1 MSLFTLRRPVM
12 SRTVYLIIFALYVGL
27 LLNLAFYR
35 QVFTLLPVNSLHN
48 WLVFLSMPVVAFSVM
63 NILTTLASFLKLD
76 RLVISLFILLSA
88 SAQYFIWTFGVV
100 IDRAMIT
107 NILDTTP
114 AESFALMSGKMV
126 LTLGLSGVLMVAFAW
141 WIKISK
147 AKTVWRSIAVRLLN
161 ILVSALLIVLV
172 AALFYKDYASVFRNN
187 KELVKSLSPSNSIVA
202 INSWYA
208 HNKMDNLPLVKIG
221 EDAVQKPEM
230 HSGPRKNLTILVLGE
245 TSRAQNFS
253 LGGYQRETNP
263 RLKQDDVIYFANTT
277 SCGTA
282 TAVSV
287 PCMFSNMPRAHYDE
301 ELAHHQEG
309 VLDIL
314 QRAGIRVLW
323 NDNDGGCKG
332 ACDRVP
338 HQNVTDLNLTG
349 QCIEGECYDEVLFHN
364 LESYIDTL
372 QQDGIIVL
380 HTIGSHGPT
389 YYNRYPAEFRKF
401 TPTCDTNEIQSCS
414 QQQLT
419 NTYDNTILYIDYVVD
434 KAIKLLQSKQDKFTT
449 SLVYLSDHGESLG
462 EDGVYL
468 HGLPWSIAPE
478 TQKHVPML
486 LWLSQ
491 DYQQRYGVS
500 SQCLQQRAK
509 TDPYSQDNLFSTL
522 LGLLGVDTHEYQATD
537 DILTPCRSETAR

>member
-1 MSLFTLRRPVM
+1 MSFISLRRPVL
-12 SRTVYLIIFALYVGL
+12 SRTAYLTLFACYIGIF
-27 LLNLAFYR
+27 LNLAFYR
-35 QVFTLLPVNSLHN
+35 QVFPLLPVNNLHN
-48 WLVFLSMPVVAFSVM
+48 WLVFLSMPIVAISVM
-63 NILTTLASFLKLD
+63 NIITTLASFLKLD
-76 RLVISLFILLSA
+76 RVVISLFILLSA

-100 IDRAMIT
+100 IDRSMIA
-107 NILDTTP
+107 NIFDTTP
-114 AESFALMSGKMV
+114 AESFALLSTQMV
-126 LTLGLSGVLMVAFAW
+126 IVLGLSGLLMVLVAW
-141 WIKISK
+141 WIKVRRPASF
-147 AKTVWRSIAVRLLN
+147 WRGTAMRLLN
-161 ILVSALLIVLV
+161 IAISALLIVLV

-202 INSWYA
+202 LNSWYA
-208 HNKMDNLPLVKIG
+208 HNRMDNLPLVKIG
-221 EDAVQKPEM
+221 EDAKQKAVM
-230 HSGPRKNLTILVLGE
+230 HNGARKNLTIVVLGE
-245 TSRAQNFS
+245 TSRAENFS
-253 LGGYQRETNP
+253 LGGYDRETNP
-263 RLKQDDVIYFANTT
+263 RLKQDDVVYFPKTT

-314 QRAGIRVLW
+314 QRAGVQVLW

-338 HQNVTDLNLTG
+338 HQNVTNLNLSG
-349 QCIEGECYDEVLFHN
+349 ECIDGECYDDVLFHN
-364 LESYIDTL
+364 LDSYIDNL

-389 YYNRYPAEFRKF
+389 YYNRYPAEFKKF
-401 TPTCDTNEIQSCS
+401 TPTCDTNEIQSCT

-419 NTYDNTILYIDYVVD
+419 NTYDNTILYVDYVVD
-434 KAIKLLQSKQDKFTT
+434 KAIKLLQSKQDKYTT

-468 HGLPWSIAPE
+468 HGLPYSIAPD

-486 LWLSQ
+486 LWLSP

-500 SQCLQQRAK
+500 SQCLQQQAK
-509 TDPYSQDNLFSTL
+509 TNDYSQDNLFSTL
-522 LGLLGVDTHEYQATD
+522 LGLLGVDTREYQAKD
-537 DILTPCRSETAR
+537 DLLTPCRETGR

>member
-1 MSLFTLRRPVM
+1 MSFISLRRPVL
-12 SRTVYLIIFALYVGL
+12 SRTAYLTLFACYIGIF
-27 LLNLAFYR
+27 LNLAFYR
-35 QVFTLLPVNSLHN
+35 QVFPLLPVNNLHN
-48 WLVFLSMPVVAFSVM
+48 WLVFLSMPIVAISVM
-63 NILTTLASFLKLD
+63 NIITTLASFLKLD
-76 RLVISLFILLSA
+76 RVVISLFILLSA

-100 IDRAMIT
+100 IDRSMIA
-107 NILDTTP
+107 NIFDTTP
-114 AESFALMSGKMV
+114 AESFALLSTQIV
-126 LTLGLSGVLMVAFAW
+126 IVLGLSGLLMVLVAW
-141 WIKISK
+141 WIKVRRPASF
-147 AKTVWRSIAVRLLN
+147 WRGTAMRLLN
-161 ILVSALLIVLV
+161 IAVSALLIVLV

-202 INSWYA
+202 LNSWYA
-208 HNKMDNLPLVKIG
+208 HNRMDNLPLVKIG
-221 EDAVQKPEM
+221 EDAKQKAVM
-230 HSGPRKNLTILVLGE
+230 HNGARKNLTIVVLGE
-245 TSRAQNFS
+245 TSRAENFS
-253 LGGYQRETNP
+253 LGGYDRETNP
-263 RLKQDDVIYFANTT
+263 RLKQDDVVYFPKTT

-314 QRAGIRVLW
+314 QRAGVQVLW

-338 HQNVTDLNLTG
+338 HQNVTNLNLSG
-349 QCIEGECYDEVLFHN
+349 ECIDGECYDDVLFHN
-364 LESYIDTL
+364 LDSYIDNL

-389 YYNRYPAEFRKF
+389 YYNRYPAEFKKF
-401 TPTCDTNEIQSCS
+401 TPTCDTNEIQSCT

-419 NTYDNTILYIDYVVD
+419 NTYDNTILYVDYVVD

-468 HGLPWSIAPE
+468 HGLPYSIAPD

-486 LWLSQ
+486 LWLSP

-500 SQCLQQRAK
+500 SQCLQQQAK
-509 TDPYSQDNLFSTL
+509 TNDYSQDNLFSTL
-522 LGLLGVDTHEYQATD
+522 LGLLGVDSREYQAKD
-537 DILTPCRSETAR
+537 DLLTPCRETGR

>member
-1 MSLFTLRRPVM
+1 MSLFALRRPVM

-35 QVFTLLPVNSLHN
+35 QVFTLLPVNGLHN
-48 WLVFLSMPVVAFSVM
+48 WLVFLSMPVVACSVM
-63 NILTTLASFLKLD
+63 NILTTLASFLRLD

-114 AESFALMSGKMV
+114 AESFALMSVKMV
-126 LTLGLSGVLMVAFAW
+126 LTLGLSGVLMVALAW

-147 AKTVWRSIAVRLLN
+147 AKTLWRSIAVRLLN

-208 HNKMDNLPLVKIG
+208 HNQMDNLPLVKIG

-253 LGGYQRETNP
+253 LGGYERETNP

-314 QRAGIRVLW
+314 QRAGVRVLW

-349 QCIEGECYDEVLFHN
+349 QCIDGECYDEVLFHN
-364 LESYIDTL
+364 LENYIDNL

-389 YYNRYPAEFRKF
+389 YYNRYPAEFKKF
-401 TPTCDTNEIQSCS
+401 TPTCDTNEIQSCT

-419 NTYDNTILYIDYVVD
+419 NTYDNTILYIDYMVD
-434 KAIKLLQSKQDKFTT
+434 KTIKLLQSKQDKFTT

-462 EDGVYL
+462 ENGVYL

-486 LWLSQ
+486 IWLSP

-522 LGLLGVDTHEYQATD
+522 LGLLGVNTHEYQAAD

>member
-1 MSLFTLRRPVM
+1 MSLFALRRPVM

-35 QVFTLLPVNSLHN
+35 QVFTLLPVNGLHN
-48 WLVFLSMPVVAFSVM
+48 WLVFLSMPVVACGVM
-63 NILTTLASFLKLD
+63 NILTTLASFLRLD

-114 AESFALMSGKMV
+114 AESFALMSVKMV
-126 LTLGLSGVLMVAFAW
+126 LTLGLSGVLMVALAW

-147 AKTVWRSIAVRLLN
+147 AKTLWRSIAVRLLN

-208 HNKMDNLPLVKIG
+208 HNQMDNLPLVKIG

-253 LGGYQRETNP
+253 LGGYERETNP

-314 QRAGIRVLW
+314 QRAGVRVLW

-349 QCIEGECYDEVLFHN
+349 QCIDGECYDEVLFHN
-364 LESYIDTL
+364 LENYIDNL

-389 YYNRYPAEFRKF
+389 YYNRYPAEFKKF
-401 TPTCDTNEIQSCS
+401 TPTCDTNEIQSCT

-419 NTYDNTILYIDYVVD
+419 NTYDNTILYIDYMVD
-434 KAIKLLQSKQDKFTT
+434 KTIKLLQSKQDKFTT

-462 EDGVYL
+462 ENGVYL

-486 LWLSQ
+486 IWLSP

-522 LGLLGVDTHEYQATD
+522 LGLLGVNTHEYQAAD

>member
-35 QVFTLLPVNSLHN
+35 QVFTLLPVSSLHN

-88 SAQYFIWTFGVV
+88 SAQYFIWSFGVV

-253 LGGYQRETNP
+253 LGGYERETNP

-364 LESYIDTL
+364 LESYIDNL

>member
-1 MSLFTLRRPVM
+1 MSFISLRRPVL
-12 SRTVYLIIFALYVGL
+12 SRTAYLTLFACYIGIF
-27 LLNLAFYR
+27 LNLAFYR
-35 QVFTLLPVNSLHN
+35 QVFPLLPVNNLHN
-48 WLVFLSMPVVAFSVM
+48 WLVFLSMPIVAISVM
-63 NILTTLASFLKLD
+63 NIITTLASFLKLD
-76 RLVISLFILLSA
+76 RVVISLFILLSA

-100 IDRAMIT
+100 IDRSMIA
-107 NILDTTP
+107 NIFDTTP
-114 AESFALMSGKMV
+114 AESFALLSTQMV
-126 LTLGLSGVLMVAFAW
+126 IVLGLSGLLMVLVAW
-141 WIKISK
+141 WIKIRRPASF
-147 AKTVWRSIAVRLLN
+147 WRGAAMRLLN
-161 ILVSALLIVLV
+161 IAVSALLIVLV
-172 AALFYKDYASVFRNN
+172 AVLFYKDYASVFRNN

-202 INSWYA
+202 LNSWYA
-208 HNKMDNLPLVKIG
+208 HNRMDNLPLVKIG
-221 EDAVQKPEM
+221 EDAKQKAVM
-230 HSGPRKNLTILVLGE
+230 HNGARKNLTIVVLGE
-245 TSRAQNFS
+245 TSRAENFS
-253 LGGYQRETNP
+253 LGGYDRETNP
-263 RLKQDDVIYFANTT
+263 RLKQDDVVYFPKTT

-314 QRAGIRVLW
+314 QRAGVQVLW

-338 HQNVTDLNLTG
+338 HQNVTNLNLSG
-349 QCIEGECYDEVLFHN
+349 ECIDGECYDDVLFHN
-364 LESYIDTL
+364 LDSYIDNL

-389 YYNRYPAEFRKF
+389 YYNRYPAEFKKF
-401 TPTCDTNEIQSCS
+401 TPTCDTNEIQSCT

-419 NTYDNTILYIDYVVD
+419 NTYDNTILYVDYVVD
-434 KAIKLLQSKQDKFTT
+434 KAIKLLQSKQDRFTT

-468 HGLPWSIAPE
+468 HGLPYSIAPD

-486 LWLSQ
+486 LWLSP

-500 SQCLQQRAK
+500 SQCLQQQAK
-509 TDPYSQDNLFSTL
+509 TNDYSQDNLFSTL
-522 LGLLGVDTHEYQATD
+522 LGLLGVDTREYQAKD
-537 DILTPCRSETAR
+537 DLLTPCRETGR

>member
-114 AESFALMSGKMV
+114 AESFALMSGKLV
-126 LTLGLSGVLMVAFAW
+126 LTLGLSGVLMVALAW

-208 HNKMDNLPLVKIG
+208 HNKMDNLPLVNIG

-253 LGGYQRETNP
+253 LGGYERETNP

-349 QCIEGECYDEVLFHN
+349 QCIDGECYDEVLFHN
-364 LESYIDTL
+364 LESYIDNL

-389 YYNRYPAEFRKF
+389 YYNRYPAEFKKF
-401 TPTCDTNEIQSCS
+401 TPTCDTNEIQSCT

-419 NTYDNTILYIDYVVD
+419 NTYDNTILYIDYIVD

-462 EDGVYL
+462 ENGVYL

-486 LWLSQ
+486 LWLSE